1 MKTLMISLSALM
13 TLGLFAGTAS
23 ARPGD
28 RGPNHGYQN
37 DRANDGRD
45 NDGDGWV
52 DEYDENTSYAVP
64 DFDRQVRGGH
74 MDFRQIKRFMR
85 QRMRMRIAEK
95 TQMIHARF
103 GYTRHA
109 YRKIARMEWRERARF
124 QNRLAFMQQ
133 RFDLMRREARHD
145 RYDRRAPRTRTG
157 YVYSNGQTY
166 VNW

>member
-1 MKTLMISLSALM
+1 M

-28 RGPNHGYQN
+28 RGPSYGYQH

-64 DFDRQVRGGH
+64 DFDRQVRSGR
-74 MDFRQIKRFMR
+74 MEFRQVKRFMR
-85 QRMRMRIAEK
+85 ARMRMRIAEK
-95 TQMIHARF
+95 TRMIHARF
-103 GYTRHA
+103 GYSRRA
-109 YRKIARMEWRERARF
+109 YRVIARMESNERARF

-133 RFDLMRREARHD
+133 RFDHMRREARRD

-157 YVYSNGQTY
+157 YVYNSGQTY